1 MVDLPKLELK
11 AERHELVKWMCAPFR
26 HQPGYQKTKG
36 DFTEFVNRMGHR
48 NVLDCHAVIKE

>member
-26 HQPGYQKTKG
+26 HQPGYQKTKV